1 MWDLEINGGCELVL
15 KIQLNFREK
24 AIGAKCEGSFF
35 TLLSG
40 GKMEPVSELKR
51 NLKPYKL
58 EFKYT
63 T

>member
-15 KIQLNFREK
+15 KIKLNFRQK
-24 AIGAKCEGSFF
+24 AIGAKCERSVF
-35 TLLSG
+35 TLSSG